1 MGWVYRVFMKYSQL
15 ADEQYDLGIEFCYSL
30 LSTRTDF
37 DKEIKLYNLTESLY
51 DQKAASLGN
60 VESQRRSLTL
70 IAIKHEKLKF
80 EEMQMNKGNVTI
92 QPTARY
98 HLKNTFDCV
107 DGEEII
113 RVYECRQGCSGF
125 CGPKTAVRLT
135 KNRLITRDK
144 EAGGCFGCCTKGAH
158 VDTSIYLND
167 IGMIAEASDTKYTFG
182 CGTFLATWVSSTNM
196 LLLSLEIT

>member
-1 MGWVYRVFMKYSQL
+1 
-15 ADEQYDLGIEFCYSL
+15 
-30 LSTRTDF
+30 
-37 DKEIKLYNLTESLY
+37 
-51 DQKAASLGN
+51 
-60 VESQRRSLTL
+60 
-70 IAIKHEKLKF
+70 
-80 EEMQMNKGNVTI
+80 MNKDNVTI

-125 CGPKTAVRLT
+125 CGPKTAVTLT

-144 EAGGCFGCCTKGAH
+144 EAGGCCTKGAH

-182 CGTFLATWVSSTNM
+182 CAAFLAIITCMWPF
-196 LLLSLEIT
+196 LLLGYLLRTCCCCRSKLLEVSGAFGSKILTFKNKLDLKDAAMNISKAMMPYKAYGSTARHPVSQIF

>member
-80 EEMQMNKGNVTI
+80 EEMQ
-92 QPTARY
+92 
-98 HLKNTFDCV
+98 
-107 DGEEII
+107 
-113 RVYECRQGCSGF
+113 
-125 CGPKTAVRLT
+125 
-135 KNRLITRDK
+135 
-144 EAGGCFGCCTKGAH
+144 
-158 VDTSIYLND
+158 
-167 IGMIAEASDTKYTFG
+167 
-182 CGTFLATWVSSTNM
+182 VSSPCDYSMFLCCIIN
-196 LLLSLEIT
+196 LAKLQSCAGRIDEAQINYKKN